1 MLGPKLRTIAA
12 GFLLLATVGSST
24 FAMLQPEAYDRSSTS
39 SSSVDSKKD
48 HSQVSFTG
56 DKVRGDGNA
65 GGLKSEEGSLVDVI
79 LGSGGFRDDGV
90 SVGGGATRGP
100 TVADMLTTERTASLW
115 WSYARDSVEIAKRLE
130 SKLKSSTVLVPI
142 DKAIL
147 ALEKKPHQSPGE
159 TPDDAAFK
167 FISAHI
173 IDGTPR
179 EGTLPTLLP
188 NFSVEFVKD
197 GSAKGGWRIR
207 PGDVEVLAE
216 KDGVNGRVMYLAE
229 VLPFLD

>member
-56 DKVRGDGNA
+56 GKVRGDGNA
-65 GGLKSEEGSLVDVI
+65 GGLRSEEGSLVDVI

-159 TPDDAAFK
+159 TPEDAAFK